1 MSNFLSENYLALISL
16 AVSISAL
23 IFAQRGN
30 DERNKMAAIKLVVD
44 VAAAKLNEEIA
55 YLKEMAEV
63 KLKEEISNLVRV
75 GGIKEET
82 VEYEAEIL
90 KLQKGLDKCVKD
102 RIIFKGEISTI
113 KEALRMANIQV
124 KGLQDEDPGT
134 D

>member
-55 YLKEMAEV
+55 YLKEMAEI
-63 KLKEEISNLVRV
+63 KLKEEISNLIRV

-82 VEYEAEIL
+82 VEYEAEII